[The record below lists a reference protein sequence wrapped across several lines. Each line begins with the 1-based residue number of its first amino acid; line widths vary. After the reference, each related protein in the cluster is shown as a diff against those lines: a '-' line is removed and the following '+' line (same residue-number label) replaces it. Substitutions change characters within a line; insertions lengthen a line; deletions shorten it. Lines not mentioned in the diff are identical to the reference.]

1 MRMEPTESSETSAIN
16 VTWTPGTY
24 PKDNKLQLEHSESLK
39 SRAQYVLLRD
49 GGIYPKPGA
58 GKEPSVAIHLHLQ
71 NTFKYVVAYSIGIL
85 FLTATTS
92 CSYLLQTTQN

>member
-1 MRMEPTESSETSAIN
+1 MSAFTYSLFSSKMAEGI
-16 VTWTPGTY
+16 
-24 PKDNKLQLEHSESLK
+24 
-39 SRAQYVLLRD
+39 QYVLISD

-58 GKEPSVAIHLHLQ
+58 GKEPPVAIHLRLQ

-92 CSYLLQTTQN
+92 CSYPLQTMQN